1 MEEIGGGAV
10 AMVGEIETSGRG
22 WEGGNTGDDGDA
34 AAAAIA
40 TPRSCDGSEL
50 LSVRR
55 VEAVSPAPRRQES

>member
-22 WEGGNTGDDGDA
+22 WERGNTGDDGDA
-34 AAAAIA
+34 AAAAAVA

-50 LSVRR
+50 LSR
-55 VEAVSPAPRRQES
+55 PES

>member
-22 WEGGNTGDDGDA
+22 WERGNTGDDGDA
-34 AAAAIA
+34 AAAAVA

-50 LSVRR
+50 LSR
-55 VEAVSPAPRRQES
+55 PES